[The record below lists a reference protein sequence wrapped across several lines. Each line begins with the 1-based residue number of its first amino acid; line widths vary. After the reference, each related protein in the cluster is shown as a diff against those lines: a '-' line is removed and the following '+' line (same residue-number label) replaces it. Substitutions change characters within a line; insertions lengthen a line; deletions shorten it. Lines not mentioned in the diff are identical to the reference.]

1 MTGVSISDEYELI
14 HTMQEM
20 AKMKKEYVKVQDAI
34 SAVRGKGYGVV
45 TRTKKRSSWKSRW

>member
-1 MTGVSISDEYELI
+1 MDEKWYYEILSEMTGVSISDEYELI

-34 SAVRGKGYGVV
+34 SAVREKATG
-45 TRTKKRSSWKSRW
+45 W